1 MSNVNITPAEL
12 QDMINRLRQWSEQMK
27 SMRSSMQ
34 SYSSHLRSTW
44 RDPQYETY
52 VSKVGTLAKTMEAN
66 SDDLSHTAKTLE
78 LLKNN
83 LERAQREYNTMIN
96 QRPR

>member
-1 MSNVNITPAEL
+1 
-12 QDMINRLRQWSEQMK
+12 MK

-44 RDPQYETY
+44 RDPNYETY
-52 VSKVGTLAKTMEAN
+52 VTNVTTLAKTMEAN
-66 SDDLSHTAKTLE
+66 AENLAHSAKTLE
-78 LLKNN
+78 VMKNN
-83 LERAQREYNTMIN
+83 LERMQRDYNAMNN